1 MGMPTLPMA
10 HTPILL
16 MLLEFTVTQPPP
28 MHTLDTLDLD
38 TPEFTILAKDLLTV
52 KPKPIQMLTTVIPLM
67 VTQDTDVHMVLDT
80 VLDMVTVLIMV
91 LDTDMVDTLT
101 ESKVFN
107 LLNYWYIDN
116 ENTF

>member
-1 MGMPTLPMA
+1 MA

-16 MLLEFTVTQPPP
+16 MLLEYTVTQQPP
-28 MHTLDTLDLD
+28 MGMHSLDTLDLD

-52 KPKPIQMLTTVIPLM
+52 KPKPNQMLTTVIPLM
-67 VTQDTDVHMVLDT
+67 VTQDTEVYMVLDT
-80 VLDMVTVLIMV
+80 VLDMVTVLHMV
-91 LDTDMVDTLT
+91 LDTDMADTLT

>member
-1 MGMPTLPMA
+1 MG
-10 HTPILL
+10 
-16 MLLEFTVTQPPP
+16 LLEFTVTQQPP
-28 MHTLDTLDLD
+28 MGMHSLDTLDLD

-52 KPKPIQMLTTVIPLM
+52 KLKPNQMLTTVIPLM
-67 VTQDTDVHMVLDT
+67 VTQDTEVHMVLDA

-107 LLNYWYIDN
+107 LSNYWYIDN